1 MEPWVAA
8 TRNARGRREPLRTPA
23 VRPRKPKGRDAVMAE
38 SHMQECDAEKCLRK
52 MVATKANRTSLAV
65 AIGLA
70 EAALAAAILTPL
82 GAADALFGGGAA
94 GRVAAM
100 ACLSPAAAVWAG
112 AVLLTWRM
120 GREASRTYGAIMVA
134 PTTLVAFLVLS
145 AGDAVA
151 RMAMAGT
158 MPTAGALTTFALA
171 PLVGPLTIR
180 LALLV
185 RAAVM
190 QSEPWAEAHRD
201 DAGDMYGR
209 NAGASDAGAP
219 VSREMLA

>member
-1 MEPWVAA
+1 
-8 TRNARGRREPLRTPA
+8 
-23 VRPRKPKGRDAVMAE
+23 MAE

-120 GREASRTYGAIMVA
+120 GREASRTCGAIMVA

-151 RMAMAGT
+151 RMAMAG
-158 MPTAGALTTFALA
+158 ALTTFALA
-171 PLVGPLTIR
+171 PLAGPLTIR